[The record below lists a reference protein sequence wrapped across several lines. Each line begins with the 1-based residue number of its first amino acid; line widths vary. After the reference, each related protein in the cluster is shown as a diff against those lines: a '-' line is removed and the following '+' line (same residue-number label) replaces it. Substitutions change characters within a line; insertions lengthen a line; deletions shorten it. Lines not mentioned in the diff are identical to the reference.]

1 MGVLCSTVDKEGREP
16 LEGKAQD
23 QAQLHSHIPRRLHK
37 MPQSG
42 PPVRSSKTLRPSI
55 NDLQFSTEAEYHA
68 ARAALIQAEKA
79 TAFDAEVI
87 ATASDIE
94 KKANDIV
101 RGIRN
106 YDWDKTYSLPPS
118 SKRVCSKTGNILV
131 ENTAG
136 QHFLTN
142 VDLINKTELFKVARK
157 MPKGAHLHVHFNSCL
172 PPKFLIR
179 QARGIPDTM
188 WICSS
193 RPLVNDAEFR
203 NCRIQFNVFNATG
216 VAAANKKLDKD
227 QKISVESQPTET
239 NIFKSNYRPMRWMK
253 YQDFVQQFDWTDDQD
268 ESKRRYHGIDGVED
282 WLEKKM
288 VFSDEEAH
296 GVHQTS
302 RGYGMLPALTS
313 VLTAP
318 PAYGRDSISALR

>member
-1 MGVLCSTVDKEGREP
+1 MMGVLCSTVDKEGDEP
-16 LEGKAQD
+16 PEDKAQ
-23 QAQLHSHIPRRLHK
+23 AQVQLQSHIPRRLHK
-37 MPQSG
+37 MPQIG
-42 PPVRSSKTLRPSI
+42 MPVRSKKIGSVSSP
-55 NDLQFSTEAEYHA
+55 QFSTEAEYNA

-79 TAFDAEVI
+79 TAFDAQVI

-106 YDWDKTYSLPPS
+106 YDWDKTYGMPPS
-118 SKRVCSKTGNILV
+118 SKRICSETGNILV
-131 ENTAG
+131 EQSAG
-136 QHFLTN
+136 EHFLTN

-172 PPKFLIR
+172 PPKFLIQ
-179 QARGIPDTM
+179 QARGIPETM

-193 RPLVNDAEFR
+193 RPLTNDAEFR
-203 NCRIQFNVFNATG
+203 NCRIQFNVLNADG
-216 VAAANKKLDKD
+216 VTAANRKLDND
-227 QKISVESQPTET
+227 QKIESQPAET
-239 NIFKSNYRPMRWMK
+239 NIFKANYAPMRWMK

-268 ESKRRYHGIDGVED
+268 ECKRRYHGIDGVED

-296 GVHQTS
+296 GVRQTS
-302 RGYGMLPALTS
+302 RGYAEVS
-313 VLTAP
+313 KF
-318 PAYGRDSISALR
+318 